1 YSKFIV
7 CAQIGHWSGMKKL
20 SLEWLLSEFNKN
32 ILARLEKKNTMSNEL
47 DVKKKNQVTMEE
59 EYVQGQFKKLQAQRM
74 IMQKKTFT
82 NWLNNVFYKQNANI
96 KILDLYTELKDGI
109 YLLHLLELLSSEQL
123 PRPNKGKMRVHFL
136 ENNSKAIQFLKSKVH
151 VKLIGPENIVDGD
164 QTLILGLMWI
174 IILRF
179 QISLIS
185 LDKDEFGSR
194 VDALSSNEALLV
206 WCQRK
211 TASYSNVNVKDFSKS
226 WNNGLAFN
234 ALIHAHRPDLI
245 QYSSL
250 RHDQPII
257 NLNNAFTVAEKH
269 LGILKLLDAEDVA
282 VPFPDERS
290 IMTYVSFYYHYF
302 SRQKQGQTAQKRLA
316 KIVFCLKETDELKF
330 QYEHMIL
337 ELLKWIKL
345 KVTELDDRSFPNSL
359 EKMRFLMNNFKVF
372 RTMEKPPKYRE
383 KGIIEANFFHI
394 RAKQQVNNQRV
405 YLPPEGRTLRDL
417 EKEWIALEK
426 AEGSR
431 GKAILQELLRLEKV
445 EQQVQMFLK
454 KAAIREA
461 YLRNMK
467 EIIKKQNDW
476 QPDNIEQLQAGTR
489 KLEAIE
495 ADMLPQD
502 QRFKAFSTMAAEIM
516 RENYQDKALIAKK
529 QMEIIHE
536 WQDLWDHLKRQ
547 KHAMGKMQE
556 VLVLLRD
563 IDTIMEEL
571 KGMQIL
577 VNSRDCGKEL
587 LEAVELLQKHK
598 LVASQIYSLEESIMY
613 IAGKKEDIIQ
623 RKPIKSD
630 MLQAKYQMLQQLHQN
645 LQHSCQTRVMAAS
658 NNNLPISVWQSLQ
671 IECDSHQAI
680 CSKIIYKGQELSQNN
695 PSNPEIQKKLK
706 NIQQLWQQ
714 LQDEMTNC
722 KMRLDTAYFAD
733 INEVDS
739 WLQEK
744 HTLLASKDYGKDE
757 SSAEALLHRH
767 LHAICASSKFRNQQP
782 ESS

>member
-1 YSKFIV
+1 MLEYS
-7 CAQIGHWSGMKKL
+7 S
-20 SLEWLLSEFNKN
+20 
-32 ILARLEKKNTMSNEL
+32 
-47 DVKKKNQVTMEE
+47 
-59 EYVQGQFKKLQAQRM
+59 QRM

-82 NWLNNVFYKQNANI
+82 NWLNNANI
-96 KILDLYTELKDGI
+96 KILDLFTELKDGI

-123 PRPNKGKMRVHFL
+123 PRPNKGKMRIHFL
-136 ENNSKAIQFLKSKVH
+136 ENNSKAIQFLKSKQVH

-185 LDKDEFGSR
+185 LDKWEDNNIPS
-194 VDALSSNEALLV
+194 LLV

-282 VPFPDERS
+282 VPFPDEKS

-302 SRQKQGQTAQKRLA
+302 SRQKQGQTVQKRLT
-316 KIVFCLKETDELKF
+316 KVKKLDQFYELKF
-330 QYEHMIL
+330 QYEHMIF

-359 EKMRFLMNNFKVF
+359 KKMHLLMNNFKVF
-372 RTMEKPPKYRE
+372 RTTEKPPKYRE

-394 RAKQQVNNQRV
+394 WTKQQVNNQRA
-405 YLPPEGRTLRDL
+405 YLPPEGRTLRHL

-445 EQQVQMFLK
+445 EQQVQIFLK

-467 EIIKKQNDW
+467 EIIKKQDDW
-476 QPDNIEQLQAGTR
+476 QPDNVEQLQAGTR

-502 QRFKAFSTMAAEIM
+502 QRFKALSIMAAEII

-529 QMEIIHE
+529 TKYAQAPNTRSLCVYLFTQLFLI
-536 WQDLWDHLKRQ
+536 
-547 KHAMGKMQE
+547 
-556 VLVLLRD
+556 LLYVPY
-563 IDTIMEEL
+563 
-571 KGMQIL
+571 IL
-577 VNSRDCGKEL
+577 FDG
-587 LEAVELLQKHK
+587 
-598 LVASQIYSLEESIMY
+598 
-613 IAGKKEDIIQ
+613 
-623 RKPIKSD
+623 
-630 MLQAKYQMLQQLHQN
+630 
-645 LQHSCQTRVMAAS
+645 
-658 NNNLPISVWQSLQ
+658 
-671 IECDSHQAI
+671 
-680 CSKIIYKGQELSQNN
+680 
-695 PSNPEIQKKLK
+695 
-706 NIQQLWQQ
+706 
-714 LQDEMTNC
+714 
-722 KMRLDTAYFAD
+722 F
-733 INEVDS
+733 
-739 WLQEK
+739 
-744 HTLLASKDYGKDE
+744 
-757 SSAEALLHRH
+757 
-767 LHAICASSKFRNQQP
+767 
-782 ESS
+782 